1 MWIRWIQIRIRN
13 TAFYGAGLVLNT
25 LGGVVYTYVKYK
37 EKGRQLSREEGA
49 SRKFSLSHE
58 ETARKGDHV
67 V

>member
-1 MWIRWIQIRIRN
+1 MKG
-13 TAFYGAGLVLNT
+13 FYDAGLVLNT

-49 SRKFSLSHE
+49 GRKFSLSHE